1 MSGDGQFG
9 DQLCVLLRHRVAGGP
24 ASRSRVGVGG
34 SFGTGTSNTSQPVE
48 GDMEQAGW
56 HFCHCYLFKKFCVL
70 YQYYHV
76 WFLDEGKLTLMF
88 VSL

>member
-48 GDMEQAGW
+48 GGGGHGAGR
-56 HFCHCYLFKKFCVL
+56 LALLPLLSV
-70 YQYYHV
+70 
-76 WFLDEGKLTLMF
+76 
-88 VSL
+88 